1 LEILVFGGDYFSKI
15 ITNQR
20 HPYDT
25 SEKSRGYP
33 EYVRLIGTEAPLLE
47 TLEIHSHFLEEDSK
61 G

>member
-1 LEILVFGGDYFSKI
+1 MLVFGGDYFSKI

-25 SEKSRGYP
+25 PRKSRRYA
-33 EYVRLIGTEAPLLE
+33 EFVRLIRTEAPLLE
-47 TLEIHSHFLEEDSK
+47 TLEIHSHFIEEDSK